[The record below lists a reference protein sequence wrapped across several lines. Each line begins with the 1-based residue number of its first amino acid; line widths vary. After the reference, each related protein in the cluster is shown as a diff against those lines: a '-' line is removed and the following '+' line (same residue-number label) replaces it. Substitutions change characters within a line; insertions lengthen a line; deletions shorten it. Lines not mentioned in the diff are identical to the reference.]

1 MATPAMLRSLLV
13 QLVVAKNTLDALIYI
28 PGLLVAMLEPTW
40 DDDAVLSN
48 LGERLWALR
57 AA

>member
-1 MATPAMLRSLLV
+1 MLRSLLV